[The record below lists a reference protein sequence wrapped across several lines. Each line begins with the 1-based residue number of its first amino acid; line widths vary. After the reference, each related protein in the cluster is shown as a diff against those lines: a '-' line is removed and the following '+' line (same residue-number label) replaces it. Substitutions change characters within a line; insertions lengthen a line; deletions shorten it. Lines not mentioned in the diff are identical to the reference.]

1 MHILHIKKT
10 INEHP
15 LRNLQ
20 AYNFPKKKPI
30 HETFHTE
37 SVKI

>member
-1 MHILHIKKT
+1 MLRIKK
-10 INEHP
+10 IIKEHP

-30 HETFHTE
+30 QEAFLTE